1 MNIVGPTRLV
11 LLRAGKYDYGEV
23 ELINPLHLVGPNNIG
38 KTSLIAVL
46 QFLYIDEQRNMH
58 FSREMAETRKY
69 YFPDQNSYIL
79 FECLTPTGYQVV
91 GVHGLG
97 PIRAYKFRR
106 FAYQGLYD
114 ADDYLDADRRIRSS
128 DEIHSRLATKEF
140 RLLEPHQMRAAL
152 TGQGDNKG
160 INLGLVPIRQ
170 ANHYERFRAV
180 FGNLLRLA
188 HLRQDEL
195 KQFLL
200 EIHRSDFRQRDGVI
214 DLEVGS
220 SQYRKV
226 CEEAESLRDLRLIV
240 DDVRRTLNL
249 AATRDGLRRLLPG
262 LWQEVRATFD
272 NTEAEL
278 DAQTRTI
285 QASIAQLGEEECR
298 RNEEEKKS
306 RHEQEGVFKELGK
319 IEGELERHEKD
330 SDRFRN
336 FLIDFEQGKKA
347 DLERRINKLGA
358 SLGQAEDVSVDQVR
372 NRVSKME
379 RELARLQLRLEQFTR
394 NVAGHLLPLLP
405 DGTMENIFRLINP
418 EILGLIHGDDGLSI
432 KDEQLLAKAL
442 TQFTS
447 RMQHGVYEDEL
458 VRIVLGALKSSDLT
472 AYRDANALDQQI
484 VEHQESLGRER
495 RILAAAEN
503 AAQTRHQKE
512 QLHKE
517 WEQISHLLSAYQEF
531 QQRLPLIRQR
541 MQEKKDCEKRKTQ
554 LTAQLDELAARKLKL
569 VEERRQFDQQLREL
583 GSRQKKLLQKIHD
596 LPSPDP
602 SWSGEPFTGETNGL
616 DPLMELYERK
626 YGEQTEV
633 ARRFV
638 EELRRIEQQTYGKY
652 VGEDE
657 PATLSNL
664 QAEVEALGE
673 REKAVQ
679 ELWKSLAAGMQS
691 AFKGL
696 NQDLETLKTRI
707 QELNRRLGAVSI
719 SNLAR
724 LRLELREHPEWTE
737 RIRTLVEVE
746 AMPLFFDRN
755 LVSEA
760 QNQLGELL
768 KQHRRVELS
777 DLFDLHFEVT
787 STDGQTRRYPHL
799 DAIESNGTTITI
811 KVLINLLLLKGL
823 LRDKEVSIPF
833 YLDEASSLDR
843 DNLTSIVQEARKMG
857 FIAVLASPEAMEAA
871 DSLYFLRETDGRI
884 VLAPDTSL
892 LRIERGNSY
901 GG

>member
-46 QFLYIDEQRNMH
+46 QFLYIDDQRNMH

-79 FECLTPTGYQVV
+79 FECLTPTGYQMV

-97 PIRAYKFRR
+97 PIRGYEFRR
-106 FAYQGLYD
+106 FAYQGQYD

-128 DEIHSRLATKEF
+128 DEIHSRLATREF
-140 RLLEPHQMRAAL
+140 RLLEPRQIRAAL
-152 TGQGDNKG
+152 TGQGDSKG
-160 INLGLVPIRQ
+160 VNLGLVPIRQ
-170 ANHYERFRAV
+170 ADHYERFRAV

-200 EIHRSDFRQRDGVI
+200 EIHRSDFRQRGVI
-214 DLEVGS
+214 DLEVVYS

-226 CEEAESLRDLRLIV
+226 CEEAESLRDLRVIV
-240 DDVRRTLNL
+240 DDVRRTLDL

-262 LWQEVRATFD
+262 LWQEVRTAFEK
-272 NTEAEL
+272 TEVEL
-278 DAQTRTI
+278 HEQTRTI
-285 QASIAQLGEEECR
+285 QASITHLNEQENSR
-298 RNEEEKKS
+298 DEEEKKF
-306 RHEQEGVFKELGK
+306 RHERDIVLQELGK
-319 IEGELERHEKD
+319 IDWELDRHEKD
-330 SDRFRN
+330 GERFRN
-336 FLIDFEQGKKA
+336 FLVDFEQGKKA
-347 DLERRINKLGA
+347 DLERRINEFGA

-379 RELARLQLRLEQFTR
+379 RELSQLQLRLEQFTR
-394 NVAGHLLPLLP
+394 NVSGKLLPLLP
-405 DGTMENIFRLINP
+405 DGAMENIFRIINP
-418 EILGLIHGDDGLSI
+418 EILGLIHGDAGLNI
-432 KDEQLLAKAL
+432 KDEQLLAQAL
-442 TQFTS
+442 TQFTG
-447 RMQHGVYEDEL
+447 RTQHGVYDDEL
-458 VRIVLGALKSSDLT
+458 VRIVLEALKSPDLA

-484 VEHQESLGRER
+484 VEHQEALGRER

-503 AAQTRHQKE
+503 AAQIRRQKE

-531 QQRLPLIRQR
+531 QQRLPIIRQR
-541 MQEKKDCEKRKTQ
+541 MQEKKDCEKRKAQ
-554 LTAQLDELAARKLKL
+554 LIALLDELTARKLKL

-596 LPSPDP
+596 LPPPDP
-602 SWSGEPFTGETNGL
+602 SWPVEPSTIETKGL
-616 DPLMELYERK
+616 EPLMELYERK
-626 YGEQTEV
+626 YGEQAEV

-843 DNLTSIVQEARKMG
+843 DNLTSIVHEARKMG

-871 DSLYFLRETDGRI
+871 DSLYFLRETEGRI
-884 VLAPDTSL
+884 MLAPDTSL
-892 LRIERGNSY
+892 LRIERGELH

>member
-46 QFLYIDEQRNMH
+46 QFLYIDDQRNMH

-97 PIRAYKFRR
+97 PIRGYEFRR
-106 FAYQGLYD
+106 FAYQGQYD
-114 ADDYLDADRRIRSS
+114 SDDYLDADRRIRSS
-128 DEIHSRLATKEF
+128 DEIHSRLATREF
-140 RLLEPHQMRAAL
+140 RWLEPRQIRAAL
-152 TGQGDNKG
+152 TGQGDSKG
-160 INLGLVPIRQ
+160 VNLGLVPIRQ
-170 ANHYERFRAV
+170 ADHYERFRAV

-200 EIHRSDFRQRDGVI
+200 EIHRSDFRQRGGI
-214 DLEVGS
+214 DLEVGYS

-226 CEEAESLRDLRLIV
+226 CEQAEAVRDLRVIV
-240 DDVRRTLNL
+240 DDVRRTLDL
-249 AATRDGLRRLLPG
+249 AASRDGLRRLLPG

-272 NTEAEL
+272 KTEAEL
-278 DAQTRTI
+278 HEQTWTI
-285 QASIAQLGEEECR
+285 QASIAQLNEVESR
-298 RNEEEKKS
+298 RNEEEKKC
-306 RHEQEGVFKELGK
+306 RHEQECVFKELGK
-319 IEGELERHEKD
+319 IEGELKRHEKD
-330 SDRFRN
+330 SERFRN
-336 FLIDFEQGKKA
+336 FLVDFEISRKA
-347 DLERRINKLGA
+347 DLERRMNEMGA
-358 SLGQAEDVSVDQVR
+358 SLSQAEDVSVDQVR

-379 RELARLQLRLEQFTR
+379 KELARLQLRLEQFTR

-405 DGTMENIFRLINP
+405 DGAMENIFRLINP

-432 KDEQLLAKAL
+432 KDEQLLAKVL

-458 VRIVLGALKSSDLT
+458 VRIVLEALKSPDLA

-484 VEHQESLGRER
+484 VEHQEALGRER

-503 AAQTRHQKE
+503 AAHIRRQKE

-517 WEQISHLLSAYQEF
+517 WEQICHLLNAYQEF
-531 QQRLPLIRQR
+531 QQRLPIIRQR
-541 MQEKKDCEKRKTQ
+541 MQEKKDCEKRTAQ
-554 LTAQLDELAARKLKL
+554 LAAQLDELAARKLKL
-569 VEERRQFDQQLREL
+569 VEEGRQFDQQLREL
-583 GSRQKKLLQKIHD
+583 VSRREKLLRKIQA
-596 LPSPDP
+596 LPALDP
-602 SWSGEPFTGETNGL
+602 SWPVEPSTVETKGL

-626 YGEQTEV
+626 YSEQAEV

-638 EELRRIEQQTYGKY
+638 EELRRIEQHTYGKY

-657 PATLSNL
+657 PTTLANL
-664 QAEVEALGE
+664 QAEVEALGD

-679 ELWKSLAAGMQS
+679 ELWKSLAVGMQS

-737 RIRTLVEVE
+737 RIKTLVEVE

-787 STDGQTRRYPHL
+787 SSDGQTRRYPHL

-843 DNLTSIVQEARKMG
+843 ENLASIVQEARKMG
-857 FIAVLASPEAMEAA
+857 FVAVLASPEAMEAA

-884 VLAPDTSL
+884 MLAPDTSL
-892 LRIERGNSY
+892 LRIERRELH